1 MIARAAMAAAAVLAA
16 AMVATSAA
24 QEDSPT
30 LREVAQVLVNAAG
43 TGNTTVSVT
52 LQSTSTADI
61 HLPDALAARIGAD
74 DRLAYVVLTNEDSCV
89 PGVIAESCIVV
100 SSLRSGEWEGIDAVQ
115 AGAREI
121 GDSYIGD
128 LNDAFDTRATF
139 HSVYIHHS
147 DEARLAQASDRRI
160 VSAVYTMPQE
170 HTASM
175 HAKVGGI
182 ILSREI
188 REGGGFYEASRRIV
202 PLDGSQMLVSITP
215 VAGAPLMQVRLS
227 AVLEGADAGSVDPLA
242 LFPFDSLER
251 SRVFEQGSSPLGSLV
266 RAIVV
271 PDEPSRVASSKTALL
286 PTVIID
292 GQLLPSAVG
301 HAGWV
306 FDPVSGPV
314 LEGRF
319 LFGRMDAV
327 EEGELAF
334 TTVPLV
340 DPGDPDPAPPGEPPE
355 PVPQQGAPG
364 GEAAWLQYAGL
375 AAAVGAGA
383 ALYATWRRRR

>member
-1 MIARAAMAAAAVLAA
+1 MIARAALAAAAVLAA
-16 AMVATSAA
+16 ALAATSAA
-24 QEDSPT
+24 QEGDPT

-61 HLPDALAARIGAD
+61 LIPDALALRIGAD
-74 DRLAYVVLTNEDSCV
+74 DRLAYVVLTNEGSCV
-89 PGVIAESCIVV
+89 PGVVAESCVVV

-121 GDSYIGD
+121 GDSYIED
-128 LNDAFDTRATF
+128 LNAAFDTRATF

-147 DEARLAQASDRRI
+147 EEARLAQASDRRI

-202 PLDGSQMLVSITP
+202 ALEGSQMLVSVTP
-215 VAGAPLMQVRLS
+215 VAGAPLMQVRVS
-227 AVLEGADAGSVDPLA
+227 AVLDGADAGHVDPLA
-242 LFPFDSLER
+242 LLPFDSLER
-251 SRVFEQGSSPLGSLV
+251 SRVFERGSSPLGSLV

-271 PDEPSRVASSKTALL
+271 PEEPSRVSSSATALL

-306 FDPVSGPV
+306 FDPVTGPV

-319 LFGRMDAV
+319 LFGSLDEV

-334 TTVPLV
+334 TTVPLEGT
-340 DPGDPDPAPPGEPPE
+340 GDPDPAPPGEATGPAQPPGA
-355 PVPQQGAPG
+355 QGG
-364 GEAAWLQYAGL
+364 DTAWPQYAGL
-375 AAAVGAGA
+375 AAAAGA
-383 ALYATWRRRR
+383 AVALYVVLRNRR

>member
-1 MIARAAMAAAAVLAA
+1 MAAAAATAILAA
-16 AMVATSAA
+16 ALAAASEA
-24 QEDSPT
+24 QEGEPA

-61 HLPDALAARIGAD
+61 QLPGALAARIGAD
-74 DRLAYVVLTNEDSCV
+74 DRIAYVVLTNEDSCV
-89 PGVIAESCIVV
+89 PGVVDESCVVV

-121 GDSYIGD
+121 GDSYID
-128 LNDAFDTRATF
+128 ELNAAFDTRATF

-147 DEARLAQASDRRI
+147 EEARLAQASDRRI

-170 HTASM
+170 HSASM

-182 ILSREI
+182 LLSREI
-188 REGGGFYEASRRIV
+188 REGGGFYEASRRIL
-202 PLDGSQMLVSITP
+202 PLDGSQMLVSVTP
-215 VAGAPLMQVRLS
+215 VAGAPLMQVRVS
-227 AVLEGADAGSVDPLA
+227 AVLEGAEAGAVDPLA
-242 LFPFDSLER
+242 LLPFDSLER
-251 SRVFEQGSSPLGSLV
+251 SRIFDRGSSPLGSLV

-271 PDEPSRVASSKTALL
+271 PEEPSRVSSSATALL

-314 LEGRF
+314 IEGRF
-319 LFGRMDAV
+319 LFGGLDEV

-334 TTVPLV
+334 TTVPL
-340 DPGDPDPAPPGEPPE
+340 DGPGDQDPELPDEPTEPAEPAE
-355 PVPQQGAPG
+355 APR
-364 GEAAWLQYAGL
+364 AAYEWLPYAGL

-383 ALYATWRRRR
+383 ALYVLWRRR